1 MFGIQLCYQC
11 YKIVLIHYQIFYIFY
26 VFTIYRISLRMTKSR
41 HVARGNV
48 TSSFINKT
56 LCLRVCT

>member
-1 MFGIQLCYQC
+1 MTLMFGIQLCYLC
-11 YKIVLIHYQIFYIFY
+11 YKIVLINYQIFY

-48 TSSFINKT
+48 TSFLLIK
-56 LCLRVCT
+56 RFV